1 MSQPRRF
8 LIRMLIFLA
17 IVAGA
22 AVMLLPQLKAAFMG
36 NPLFNGLILGVL
48 LLGVIYIFRQ
58 VLLLRPEVEW
68 IERFRQESSGQGLPT
83 SMQNERPPRLLSP
96 LANMMGEQQQQ
107 RRGGRM
113 SLSTLSM
120 RSLLDGISSRI
131 NESHEISRYLIGLL
145 IFLGLLGTFWGL
157 LETVNSVA
165 SAIGD
170 LSASGQNPAALFG
183 QLKGALQEPLQG
195 MGTAFSS
202 SLFGLAGSLVLGF
215 LELQAGQAH
224 NRFMNE
230 LEEWLSSITKLSSGG
245 IGEGAGS
252 GESVPAYIQALL
264 EQTADSLDTLQRTI
278 SGGEEDR
285 AQINRN
291 LMQLTER
298 LTTLTDQMRTEQSVL
313 MRVAE
318 TQSQLK
324 PILGRIADQGD
335 SEQQAGGMDDATKDH
350 IRNLDVRL
358 ERLVSD
364 QQTGRDQ
371 VVKEIRNEIRLLA
384 RTIAAIAEETEPPQ
398 GTGGGQGG
406 YGQGGYGSGGHGGGY
421 GSER

>member
-17 IVAGA
+17 IVVGA

-48 LLGVIYIFRQ
+48 LLGIIYIFRQ

-68 IERFRQESSGQGLPT
+68 IERFRSESQGQGLP
-83 SMQNERPPRLLSP
+83 SSLQNERPPRLLSP
-96 LANMMGEQQQQ
+96 LANMMGEQ
-107 RRGGRM
+107 RRGRM

-165 SAIGD
+165 GAISD

-183 QLKGALQEPLQG
+183 QLKTALQQPLQG

-245 IGEGAGS
+245 MGEGAGA

-324 PILGRIADQGD
+324 PILGRIADAGD
-335 SEQQAGGMDDATKDH
+335 SEQPAGGMDDATKDH

-358 ERLVSD
+358 ERLLSD
-364 QQTGRDQ
+364 QSQGRDQ
-371 VVKEIRNEIRLLA
+371 VIKEIRNEIRLLA
-384 RTIAAIAEETEPPQ
+384 RTIAAIAEETDQPQ
-398 GTGGGQGG
+398 SGGA
-406 YGQGGYGSGGHGGGY
+406 QGGYGSGGYGGGGYGGY